1 MLEIIPENTDENHK
15 SNVYNK
21 VTVKR
26 KEQND
31 MPIELEL
38 DVSGLED

>member
-1 MLEIIPENTDENHK
+1 MTY
-15 SNVYNK
+15 YNK
-21 VTVKR
+21 ATVKR